1 MDGRGGDGGRGLTLA
16 DLTDIQTELEDFAKD
31 IVNEW
36 DRRQIRSDMDKAIYE
51 TFGVP
56 FDWEGDTDAVKKDGI
71 NTFVSVEHTIKAKR
85 MLNNV
90 LDKLPESISDRFV
103 PDITVEGFLSF
114 SKFSTA
120 ASARDASALPNKIYQ
135 KWYEVN

>member
-1 MDGRGGDGGRGLTLA
+1 MV

-56 FDWEGDTDAVKKDGI
+56 FDWEGDTDAVKKNGI
-71 NTFVSVEHTIKAKR
+71 NAVVSVEHTIKAKQ
-85 MLNNV
+85 MLINV
-90 LDKLPESISDRFV
+90 LDKLPDAISDRFM
-103 PDITVEGFLSF
+103 PDIAVEGFLSF

-120 ASARDASALPNKIYQ
+120 RSACDTSALPHEIYQ
-135 KWYEVN
+135 KWYEVNKLLI